1 MCIYKKILKI
11 MFIIT
16 CSIMVHVLDIDER
29 FKKIGLFKLLY
40 TTLVK
45 IILLIISKLAQK
57 NYINWYGLIF
67 RCIGVT

>member
-1 MCIYKKILKI
+1 
-11 MFIIT
+11 
-16 CSIMVHVLDIDER
+16 MVHVLDIDER

-57 NYINWYGLIF
+57 NSINWYGLIF